1 MAKILTIRR
10 HIRTGSANRA
20 ATRRTVMITAMAI
33 VGTGVSFAASV
44 WATRQ
49 IAAQDAAKAAA

>member
-1 MAKILTIRR
+1 
-10 HIRTGSANRA
+10 
-20 ATRRTVMITAMAI
+20 MITAMAI

-49 IAAQDAAKAAA
+49 IAAQDAAKGSRLSR